1 MKLFDLKTLYLNST
15 YFIKFIG
22 AFCILYFGTKFIIG
36 ITVPGGYYSPFVA
49 RYFDYPGL
57 LRSSLLQGTR
67 LLAALVGFDT
77 FKVDSYVI
85 RIVNGTGVRLV
96 YSCLGYGLLSFWIAF
111 IFANNGSWLKK
122 TAWMLAGC
130 FFIWFI
136 NVVRITL
143 VLISNYQHWKTSI
156 SLEHHTLFN
165 ITVYIVIFCMIWLFN
180 RSEKRLAAKDSTDNK
195 AVNQNN
201 NVFTQ

>member
-1 MKLFDLKTLYLNST
+1 VQAFNFRTLYSNSA

-22 AFCILYFGTKFIIG
+22 AFCVLYFGTKLIIG

-67 LLAALVGFDT
+67 LLAAIAGFDT

-111 IFANNGSWLKK
+111 IFANSGSWLKK
-122 TAWMLAGC
+122 TGWMLGGC
-130 FFIWFI
+130 FFIWLI

-143 VLISNYQHWKTSI
+143 VLISNYQQWKTPI
-156 SLEHHTLFN
+156 TMDHHTLFN
-165 ITVYIVIFCMIWLFN
+165 ITVYIAIFCMIWLFN
-180 RSEKRLAAKDSTDNK
+180 RSERKHALNHAVSRRL
-195 AVNQNN
+195 
-201 NVFTQ
+201 